1 MPMDMKQYI
10 AQTFAKMVEEKPVDR
25 ITVKELVGRCG
36 ISRQTFYYHFH
47 DLMEVMEWITRE
59 NAARVVR
66 RCLDARRPVEAARIL
81 VSCAMENQELV
92 KRLANSKKKAELQDM
107 LLAGSRAY
115 LLELYRRRGVV
126 GDEMTPEL
134 EFSVEFCAYGLAGVL
149 KTYCEREDRNVTWLV
164 DRVNRLLSE
173 NLPGM
178 D

>member
-107 LLAGSRAY
+107 LLRFAK
-115 LLELYRRRGVV
+115 E
-126 GDEMTPEL
+126 
-134 EFSVEFCAYGLAGVL
+134 
-149 KTYCEREDRNVTWLV
+149 
-164 DRVNRLLSE
+164 
-173 NLPGM
+173 
-178 D
+178 